1 MKPVITF
8 LKLPLQIA
16 FGVYVAAT
24 LLFFTA
30 IMIDNMTHE
39 ADTYLDC
46 EATHHALAE
55 RIIDEE
61 AVL

>member
-8 LKLPLQIA
+8 LMLPLQIA
-16 FGVYVAAT
+16 FGVYAAAT
-24 LLFFTA
+24 LLFYTA
-30 IMIDNMTHE
+30 IMIDNMTHDS
-39 ADTYLDC
+39 DTYLDC

-55 RIIDEE
+55 RIIYEE